1 MLIFDYPTKGNFHA
15 FSMEMFY
22 MYCTVHVCLAECNT
36 PALAIG
42 GVGWLTFQ
50 QTGPGRNSFSVP
62 VLALWKLI
70 ACLVLVMIN
79 YQDQQV
85 WFLHSSS
92 HPQTKC
98 SSTDHASHPQTR
110 QLISYPDHAAALLTS
125 CMNMHLKTRTGPY
138 PPLVVTIMYHG
149 NGFHWSVCLFSK
161 V

>member
-1 MLIFDYPTKGNFHA
+1 MLIFDYPTKGNFHT

-42 GVGWLTFQ
+42 GVGWLMFQ

-85 WFLHSSS
+85 LFLHQLITSPDQMLIYRPCISSPDQAAHLIPRPGSSS
-92 HPQTKC
+92 HTQTM
-98 SSTDHASHPQTR
+98 
-110 QLISYPDHAAALLTS
+110 QLLS
-125 CMNMHLKTRTGPY
+125 
-138 PPLVVTIMYHG
+138 
-149 NGFHWSVCLFSK
+149 
-161 V
+161 